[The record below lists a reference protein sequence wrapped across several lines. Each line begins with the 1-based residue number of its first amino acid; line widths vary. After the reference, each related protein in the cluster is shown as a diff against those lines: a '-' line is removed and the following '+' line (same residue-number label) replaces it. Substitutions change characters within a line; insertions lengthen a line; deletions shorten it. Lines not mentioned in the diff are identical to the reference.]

1 MKKIIPVVALLIIIL
16 TIYSKNSITIP
27 SNAIRFRVIADS
39 NEEIDQNFKKQLITA
54 LLPTIASL
62 NYDNKISPSDVIT
75 SKIPEINN
83 IVEQTKIT
91 NNYSKDYKINYGK
104 NYFPEKEYKGV
115 KYPAGEYESLV
126 ITLGTGI
133 GDNFW
138 CVLFPPLCLIEAE
151 EENISEVKYTSF
163 IQEIINKYFS

>member
-1 MKKIIPVVALLIIIL
+1 MNSLMSYKGYRAKIEFDPE
-16 TIYSKNSITIP
+16 
-27 SNAIRFRVIADS
+27 D
-39 NEEIDQNFKKQLITA
+39 EIFVGHVLGIND
-54 LLPTIASL
+54 SL
-62 NYDNKISPSDVIT
+62 NFHGASVKELIQAFHDCI
-75 SKIPEINN
+75 E
-83 IVEQTKIT
+83 
-91 NNYSKDYKINYGK
+91 NYLEYCKQCGK
-104 NYFPEKEYKGV
+104 APEKEYKGV

-126 ITLGTGI
+126 ITLGTGT